1 MKIQTILIVIILI
14 IAWFFVMGAS
24 ADQAEKK
31 LNLNLQAEGIERFEI
46 DCGAGYL
53 KVKGVE
59 GLKQIEVDAAL
70 VTKGIDD
77 DDLEEFKNKCVKL
90 KLEQDGKKARLISE
104 IKTDFTVSSLFRQ
117 KEALINLDVR
127 IPKKLNLET
136 DDGSGSTEISGV
148 DGSIELDDGSG
159 SIEIADIKGW
169 VKIDDG
175 SGSIDLENIGG
186 KVTVNDGSGPVKITD
201 VGDDVDVEDSSGT
214 VSIYNVKG
222 SVVVDDG
229 SGGIVI
235 DGVDKDVNIKSAGSG
250 GLTIRSVKGKVIK

>member
-14 IAWFFVMGAS
+14 IAWFFVMDAS
-24 ADQAEKK
+24 ANQAEKK
-31 LNLNLQAEGIERFEI
+31 FNLNLSAEGITMFEI

-70 VTKGIDD
+70 VTKGIDG
-77 DDLEEFKNKCVKL
+77 DDLEEFKNKYVNL

-104 IKTDFTVSSLFRQ
+104 IKSGFSISSLF
-117 KEALINLDVR
+117 KHNEARIDLDVR
-127 IPKKLNLET
+127 MPKNLDLEI
-136 DDGSGSTEISGV
+136 DDGSGS
-148 DGSIELDDGSG
+148 IEVSDVNGNLEVDDGSG

-169 VKIDDG
+169 LKVDDG

-186 KVTVNDGSGPVKITD
+186 KVKINDGSGTIKITD
-201 VGDDVDVEDSSGT
+201 VGEDVDVDDGSGT
-214 VSIYNVKG
+214 ISIYNIKG

-229 SGGIVI
+229 SGGITI
-235 DGVDKDVNIKSAGSG
+235 DGVDKDVNIKNAGSG
-250 GLTIRSVKGKVIK
+250 DLTIHNVKGKVTK

>member
-14 IAWFFVMGAS
+14 IAWFFVMDAS
-24 ADQAEKK
+24 TSQAEKEF
-31 LNLNLQAEGIERFEI
+31 NLNLSAEGITMLEI

-53 KVKGVE
+53 RIKGVE

-77 DDLEEFKNKCVKL
+77 DDLEEFKNKYVNL

-104 IKTDFTVSSLFRQ
+104 IESGFSVSSLF
-117 KEALINLDVR
+117 KHNEARIDLDVR
-127 IPKKLNLET
+127 IPKNLDIEI
-136 DDGSGSTEISGV
+136 DDGSGSIEVSGV
-148 DGSIELDDGSG
+148 DGSIEMDDGSG

-186 KVTVNDGSGPVKITD
+186 KVTVNDGSGAVKITN

-222 SVVVDDG
+222 SAVVDDG

-250 GLTIRSVKGKVIK
+250 SLTIRNVKGKVTK